1 MFARSRKQDK
11 YTSIMMG
18 TKNASSFARSFVS
31 LALSITS
38 SARLTAGLSVVA
50 LMSDRAALLKL

>member
-1 MFARSRKQDK
+1 
-11 YTSIMMG
+11 MMG